1 MNDDIRDA
9 LAGRHFRVACAL
21 AAKLPDPRE
30 HRDAM
35 IEINRFINATLE
47 RESRDM
53 RPMFSLEEKPAR
65 ITKYEC
71 DRRVSDDPT
80 KVQPTIAEVT
90 FELSLPSELLAG
102 FDPTLRNCLFH
113 KSGAVTHDLVN
124 EQNDAPDVRFPSV
137 LYPLKFKEQWE
148 GAVVT
153 IHKGLGGKSDLVLDE
168 AAISTFEITPK
179 NGGIFLLEF
188 TSRSKPEQDSVFGR
202 LASMLKTEVTISLT
216 PPAPPSDGEPG
227 PIQ

>member
-1 MNDDIRDA
+1 MIDPDIAAA
-9 LAGRHFRVACAL
+9 LARHDFAAACEL
-21 AAKLPDPRE
+21 ASKLPHPRD

-35 IEINRFINATLE
+35 IAINRAKRDHDE
-47 RESRDM
+47 RKQPV
-53 RPMFSLEEKPAR
+53 RPMFSLEEKPAK

-179 NGGIFLLEF
+179 NGGIFILEF

-216 PPAPPSDGEPG
+216 PPAPPSDGEG
-227 PIQ
+227 PIS